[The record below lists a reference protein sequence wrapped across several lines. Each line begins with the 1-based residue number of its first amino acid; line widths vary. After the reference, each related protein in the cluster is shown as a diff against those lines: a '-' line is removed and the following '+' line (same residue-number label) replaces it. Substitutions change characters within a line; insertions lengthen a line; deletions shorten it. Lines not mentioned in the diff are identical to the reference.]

1 MSYLTDAETVIKTLP
16 PGSMIYGRVKQSL
29 GTPWQTVFYIREDSE
44 HIEAIPPNPPIEMRS
59 GVMEERGVVLI
70 PILIKLNDE
79 LYECWLN
86 YCTQGGKEALQAL
99 ASQEQN
105 VVLIFKDKGKQERS
119 IGFNNS
125 CKNTFALIL
134 EGVSKK
140 PTWQMKEF
148 DAAKENLYRWFPKI
162 KDLWRELK

>member
-1 MSYLTDAETVIKTLP
+1 
-16 PGSMIYGRVKQSL
+16 MIYGRVKQSL

-86 YCTQGGKEALQAL
+86 YSGRQGSIASPGFAGTECSFDLQ
-99 ASQEQN
+99 
-105 VVLIFKDKGKQERS
+105 G
-119 IGFNNS
+119 
-125 CKNTFALIL
+125 
-134 EGVSKK
+134 
-140 PTWQMKEF
+140 
-148 DAAKENLYRWFPKI
+148 
-162 KDLWRELK
+162 